1 MLCGKLMVCHCVS
14 SLKYLYRGI
23 TIQLH
28 DNYLCRVAK
37 EESLYR
43 GYCPGGDTRE
53 AAEVYCNCMEGEVAA
68 CQEGLDFMACEEI
81 EKRKGK
87 SKYKKGNIQ
96 ASVSTK

>member
-1 MLCGKLMVCHCVS
+1 MANWFSTSLLVS
-14 SLKYLYRGI
+14 ECAKVRIAWLL
-23 TIQLH
+23 
-28 DNYLCRVAK
+28 YLCRVTK

-53 AAEVYCNCMEGEVAA
+53 AAEVYCNCMEGEVVA

-87 SKYKKGNIQ
+87 SKYKKGKIQ
-96 ASVSTK
+96 AFIYS